1 MILIE
6 NHQDKTDKEAVFVI
20 LFHNPVGNLKEMGR
34 NFILTGSLETSR
46 RHMENA
52 FSPQKKKSMPKIRGI
67 GNIFSAVSFMLTLCH
82 CVTWVVVFYIEN
94 GNQIISVKHVTAWVN

>member
-52 FSPQKKKSMPKIRGI
+52 FSPQKKVNAENPGYRKYFLSRIIHVDTM
-67 GNIFSAVSFMLTLCH
+67 SLCH
-82 CVTWVVVFYIEN
+82 VGSCILY
-94 GNQIISVKHVTAWVN
+94 